1 MHDGRIKGFKEKSLH
16 GKFRKST
23 KAIAHKRLQEWL
35 KMRYMKKGRDA
46 IIGAVQDQALL
57 KTN

>member
-35 KMRYMKKGRDA
+35 KTYEKKGRDA
-46 IIGAVQDQALL
+46 IIAAVQDQALL